1 MKNNHDFAKHLEK
14 FLSSYLPD
22 AKNVSHNTISSYCD
36 TFRLFLGYCRD
47 IKCIAIER
55 IQIYEIKPD
64 LVIDFLLWLET
75 ERKCS
80 ISTRNQRLAALH
92 SFAKFLQAESPQDM
106 FTCQMIL
113 NVPYKKK
120 VKSLV
125 SYLSV
130 EEMKCILQSPDT
142 TTKNGRRDLMLLSL
156 LYDSGSR
163 VQEIVDLTAKDIH
176 LHYPE
181 KIVLTGKHRKMRSV
195 PIMENTAKL
204 LKNYMEEH
212 AKDFGKDRDVPLFKN
227 RFGKKFTRAGIAYT
241 LDKYAAKAR
250 LTVPS
255 IPESVTPHMLRHTK
269 AMHLLMAGVPIIYIR
284 DFLGHVDIST
294 TDIYARANIEMKRDI
309 LKKVTD
315 TVITEA
321 PSWSKNPDLMG
332 WLKNLGRPTS

>member
-1 MKNNHDFAKHLEK
+1 MKNNRDFAKHLEK
-14 FLSSYLPD
+14 FLASYLPD
-22 AKNVSHNTISSYCD
+22 ARNISHNTISSYCD

-47 IKCIAIER
+47 MKSIAIER
-55 IQIYEIKPD
+55 LQIAEITPD
-64 LVIDFLLWLET
+64 LIKDFLLWLET

-80 ISTRNQRLAALH
+80 TSTRNQRLAALH
-92 SFAKFLQAESPQDM
+92 SFAKYLQTESPQDI

-113 NVPYKKK
+113 SIPYKKK

-125 SYLSV
+125 AYLSA
-130 EEMKCILQSPDT
+130 EEMKCILQSPNT
-142 TTKNGRRDLMLLSL
+142 ATKNGRRDLILLSL

-163 VQEIVDLTAKDIH
+163 VQEIVDLTVRDVH

-204 LKNYMEEH
+204 LKNYMDEH
-212 AKDFGKDRDVPLFKN
+212 AKDFERDKGVPLFKN

-241 LDKYAAKAR
+241 LDKYAKLAR
-250 LTVPS
+250 LTIPS

-294 TDIYARANIEMKRDI
+294 TDIYAKVNIEMKREV
-309 LKKVTD
+309 LEKVSD
-315 TVITEA
+315 NVITET
-321 PSWSKNPDLMG
+321 PSWSKNPDMMA